1 MLYRLAKSRLLT
13 LLQDH
18 PFIEAKMTEIA
29 QIRRRRLAHYLDPK
43 TVPLAQG
50 DEIDAEDCQTELF
63 GVDADKILRTKEEEY
78 NKERI
83 SSGIRSNRRHQL
95 SNGSISGGNGQRRRY
110 ASISKQHLPV
120 RLRR

>member
-1 MLYRLAKSRLLT
+1 MLYRLTKSNLLT
-13 LLQDH
+13 VLQDY
-18 PFIEAKMTEIA
+18 PFVEAKMTEIA

-63 GVDADKILRTKEEEY
+63 GVDADKILRTKDEEF

-83 SSGIRSNRRHQL
+83 YSGIRLNRRHQL
-95 SNGSISGGNGQRRRY
+95 SNGSVAGGNGQRRR
-110 ASISKQHLPV
+110 
-120 RLRR
+120 